1 MNRQTEMQTGE
12 EYGGGRREMT
22 VKSLCEIWEASV
34 RSSVKPSTYACYV
47 TLIEKHIQ
55 AELGNMSAG
64 KLTNRVILEFVREKQ
79 RQGLSAGTVRLLLFF
94 AETHRSGGKGEGD
107 MAGRRTQLPTAKAAF
122 RREEYYGMG
131 GFPQDPQLPSA
142 LQKEL

>member
-1 MNRQTEMQTGE
+1 
-12 EYGGGRREMT
+12 MT

-79 RQGLSAGTVRLLLFF
+79 RQGLSAGTVRLLLFLLKRIVQAGKERGIWP
-94 AETHRSGGKGEGD
+94 AEELSFRQPRQLSGGKNIME
-107 MAGRRTQLPTAKAAF
+107 
-122 RREEYYGMG
+122 
-131 GFPQDPQLPSA
+131 
-142 LQKEL
+142 

>member
-64 KLTNRVILEFVREKQ
+64 KLTNRVILEFVRKKQ
-79 RQGLSAGTVRLLLFF
+79 RQGLSAGTV

-107 MAGRRTQLPTAKAAF
+107 MAGRGTQLPTAKAAF
-122 RREEYYGMG
+122 RREEHYGMG

>member
-64 KLTNRVILEFVREKQ
+64 KLTNRVILEFVRKKQ
-79 RQGLSAGTVRLLLFF
+79 RQGLSAGTVRLLLFLLKRIVQAGKERGIWP
-94 AETHRSGGKGEGD
+94 AEELTRLRQLSGVKKCPYLSVSWSLCISIC
-107 MAGRRTQLPTAKAAF
+107 RQNLF
-122 RREEYYGMG
+122 C
-131 GFPQDPQLPSA
+131 
-142 LQKEL
+142 

>member
-64 KLTNRVILEFVREKQ
+64 KLTNRVILEFVRKKQ
-79 RQGLSAGTVRLLLFF
+79 RQGLSAGTVRLLLFLLK
-94 AETHRSGGKGEGD
+94 RIVQ
-107 MAGRRTQLPTAKAAF
+107 AG
-122 RREEYYGMG
+122 
-131 GFPQDPQLPSA
+131 
-142 LQKEL
+142 